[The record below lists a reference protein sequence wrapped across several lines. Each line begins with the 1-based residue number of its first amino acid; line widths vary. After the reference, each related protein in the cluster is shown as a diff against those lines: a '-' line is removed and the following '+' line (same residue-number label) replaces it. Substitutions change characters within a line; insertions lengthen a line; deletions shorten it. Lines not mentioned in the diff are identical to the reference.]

1 MSRIF
6 EVPTK
11 PWDDYKLYNRQ
22 TITINPGV
30 TVLTGCNGTG
40 KSTLMRLMKEQLE
53 REGIP
58 VYLYDNFIDGGRTSM
73 QMMLHSGKI
82 KELAT
87 MACSSEGEKIN
98 QNIGQTT
105 VRLGGFV
112 RKNSNHDEL
121 WIMFDAIDSGYSIDN
136 IVELKRDLLQT
147 ILKDCASRNQTV
159 YIIISAN
166 SYEMVAGESCLDVWS
181 GDYISFDNYDEYKK
195 YIIKTRTRKDKR
207 YV

>member
-1 MSRIF
+1 MKYQQNHGMIINYII
-6 EVPTK
+6 EK
-11 PWDDYKLYNRQ
+11 
-22 TITINPGV
+22 TIAINPGV

-53 REGIP
+53 REEIP
-58 VYLYDNFIDGGRTSM
+58 VYLYDNLHDGGRHSM
-73 QMMLHSGKI
+73 QMFLNDGQI
-82 KELAT
+82 AELIT

-98 QNIGQTT
+98 QNIGQTA
-105 VRLGGFV
+105 VRLGSFV
-112 RKNSNHDEL
+112 RKNSNYDEL

-136 IVELKRDLLQT
+136 IVEMKRDLLQT

-166 SYEMVAGESCLDVWS
+166 SYEMAAGENCLDVWS
-181 GDYISFDNYDEYKK
+181 GDYISFDNYDEHKK

-207 YV
+207 YI

>member
-1 MSRIF
+1 M
-6 EVPTK
+6 
-11 PWDDYKLYNRQ
+11 
-22 TITINPGV
+22 
-30 TVLTGCNGTG
+30 LTGCNGTG

-73 QMMLHSGKI
+73 QMMLHSGKM

-98 QNIGQTT
+98 QNIGQTA

-121 WIMFDAIDSGYSIDN
+121 WIMLDAIDSGYSIDN

-147 ILKDCASRNQTV
+147 ILKDCANRNQTV

-166 SYEMVAGESCLDVWS
+166 SYEMAAGESCLDMWS
-181 GDYISFDNYDEYKK
+181 GDYISFDNYDDYKK

-207 YV
+207 YI